1 VFDYHCDHC
10 DQYLHDCSSLSI
22 IPLSTTTTTTIIVT
36 IYFEVS
42 KTYRPAISPLCIL
55 S

>member
-1 VFDYHCDHC
+1 MKCLIIIAIIAISIYMTIR
-10 DQYLHDCSSLSI
+10 SLSI
-22 IPLSTTTTTTIIVT
+22 IPLSTTAIIVT

>member
-1 VFDYHCDHC
+1 MK
-10 DQYLHDCSSLSI
+10 YLIIIAIIAISIYMTIRSLSI
-22 IPLSTTTTTTIIVT
+22 IPLSTTTIIVNT